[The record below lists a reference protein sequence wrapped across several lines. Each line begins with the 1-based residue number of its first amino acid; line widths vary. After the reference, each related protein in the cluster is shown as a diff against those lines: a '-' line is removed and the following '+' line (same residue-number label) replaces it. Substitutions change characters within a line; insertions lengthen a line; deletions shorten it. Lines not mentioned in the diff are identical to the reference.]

1 MTGFALTPSV
11 GFPPVT
17 PDEFPT
23 GIQFQ
28 LDGEDLG
35 GPDVTTFNV
44 VLAGSGQPASF
55 TRGTGEFASVVTLVI
70 PVV

>member
-1 MTGFALTPSV
+1 MPYGMTPNA
-11 GFPPVT
+11 GFPP
-17 PDEFPT
+17 PASDDFPQ

-28 LDGEDLG
+28 LDGENLG

-55 TRGTGEFASVVTLVI
+55 TRGEGENAGVVTLVI